1 MKETKMQITSF
12 TNNNYNT
19 SNKTSNLEKTKNN
32 DFESLISSTKSTN
45 ETTTQKTEEK
55 DIIVDKSSTQSL
67 YEDIISLLRTGFTV
81 DELKAFE
88 ERLKQILKMKED
100 KDSGKEISIKD
111 IEAALKQLEMEILE
125 AKKNG
130 GAGHARNLSL
140 EKATGRYI
148 TFLDADDFWEPDFL
162 QEMVSFMKQH
172 DAELAYSS
180 YARCDEHPTRRI
192 VFFGGHALLLSRC
205 RAAAKT
211 P

>member
-55 DIIVDKSSTQSL
+55 NIIVDKSSTQSL

-81 DELKAFE
+81 GELKAFE
-88 ERLKQILKMKED
+88 ERLKEILKMKED

-125 AKKNG
+125 AKKNRIG
-130 GAGHARNLSL
+130 EVIKKASDDTASPSNSNLNSNFDTTL
-140 EKATGRYI
+140 SNI
-148 TFLDADDFWEPDFL
+148 TNML
-162 QEMVSFMKQH
+162 QEIKTSSKNTKQ
-172 DAELAYSS
+172 DFDNNKEYDRL
-180 YARCDEHPTRRI
+180 R
-192 VFFGGHALLLSRC
+192 LLLKMS
-205 RAAAKT
+205 
-211 P
+211 

>member
-125 AKKNG
+125 AKKNRIG
-130 GAGHARNLSL
+130 EVIKKASDDTASPSNSNLNSNFDTTL
-140 EKATGRYI
+140 SNI
-148 TFLDADDFWEPDFL
+148 TNML
-162 QEMVSFMKQH
+162 QEIKTSSKNTKQ
-172 DAELAYSS
+172 DFDNNKEYDRL
-180 YARCDEHPTRRI
+180 R
-192 VFFGGHALLLSRC
+192 LLLKMS
-205 RAAAKT
+205 
-211 P
+211 

>member
-81 DELKAFE
+81 GELKAFE

-125 AKKNG
+125 AKKNRIG
-130 GAGHARNLSL
+130 EVIKKASDDTASPSNSNLNSNFDTTL
-140 EKATGRYI
+140 SNI
-148 TFLDADDFWEPDFL
+148 TNML
-162 QEMVSFMKQH
+162 QEIKTSSKNTKQ
-172 DAELAYSS
+172 DFDNNKEYDKL
-180 YARCDEHPTRRI
+180 R
-192 VFFGGHALLLSRC
+192 LLLKMS
-205 RAAAKT
+205 
-211 P
+211 

>member
-1 MKETKMQITSF
+1 MQITSF

-81 DELKAFE
+81 GELKAFE

-125 AKKNG
+125 AKKNRIG
-130 GAGHARNLSL
+130 EVIKKASDDTASPSNSNLNSNFDTTL
-140 EKATGRYI
+140 SNI
-148 TFLDADDFWEPDFL
+148 TNML
-162 QEMVSFMKQH
+162 QEIKTSSKNTKQ
-172 DAELAYSS
+172 DFDNNKEYDRL
-180 YARCDEHPTRRI
+180 R
-192 VFFGGHALLLSRC
+192 LLLKMS
-205 RAAAKT
+205 
-211 P
+211 

>member
-125 AKKNG
+125 AKKNRIG
-130 GAGHARNLSL
+130 EVIKKASDDTASPSNSNLNFDTTLSN
-140 EKATGRYI
+140 I
-148 TFLDADDFWEPDFL
+148 TNML
-162 QEMVSFMKQH
+162 QEIKTSSKNTKQ
-172 DAELAYSS
+172 DFDNNKEYDRL
-180 YARCDEHPTRRI
+180 R
-192 VFFGGHALLLSRC
+192 LLLKMS
-205 RAAAKT
+205 
-211 P
+211 

>member
-67 YEDIISLLRTGFTV
+67 YEDIVSLLRTGFTV

-125 AKKNG
+125 AKKNRIG
-130 GAGHARNLSL
+130 EVIKKASDDTASPSNSNLNSDFDTTL
-140 EKATGRYI
+140 SNI
-148 TFLDADDFWEPDFL
+148 TNML
-162 QEMVSFMKQH
+162 QEIKTSSKNTKQ
-172 DAELAYSS
+172 DFDNNKEYDRL
-180 YARCDEHPTRRI
+180 R
-192 VFFGGHALLLSRC
+192 LLLKMS
-205 RAAAKT
+205 
-211 P
+211 

>member
-12 TNNNYNT
+12 TNNNCNT

-125 AKKNG
+125 AKKNRIG
-130 GAGHARNLSL
+130 EVIKKASDDTASPSNSNLNSNFDTTL
-140 EKATGRYI
+140 SNI
-148 TFLDADDFWEPDFL
+148 TNML
-162 QEMVSFMKQH
+162 QEIKTSSKNTKQ
-172 DAELAYSS
+172 DFDNNKEYDRL
-180 YARCDEHPTRRI
+180 R
-192 VFFGGHALLLSRC
+192 LLLKMS
-205 RAAAKT
+205 
-211 P
+211 

>member
-81 DELKAFE
+81 GELKAFE

-125 AKKNG
+125 AKKNRIG
-130 GAGHARNLSL
+130 EVIKKASDDTASPSNSNLNSNFDTTL
-140 EKATGRYI
+140 SNI
-148 TFLDADDFWEPDFL
+148 TNML
-162 QEMVSFMKQH
+162 QEIKTSSKNTKQ
-172 DAELAYSS
+172 DFDNNNKEYDRL
-180 YARCDEHPTRRI
+180 R
-192 VFFGGHALLLSRC
+192 LLLKMS
-205 RAAAKT
+205 
-211 P
+211 